1 MDFVVWKL
9 NPMAHLRWFA
19 VILFSLTTHIV
30 SQAQEQACNAFEAVE
45 VDVNQ
50 DGALDLATVE
60 KIDERYRL
68 HLFLTPGSRADCQA
82 DYTVALFESESE
94 LVNSCCLSVNS
105 QGSLVVRVSLY
116 PAYSGIPYSLY
127 DVTMRLENEL
137 QVIGYDHWPRN
148 IEEHGLSYSINL
160 LNGTAMLRTVSAM
173 GSGGGVISERLIGH
187 GLTPFPLPNG
197 EMVSFPKDLVDWEY
211 QQFHAFELSN
221 TTR

>member
-1 MDFVVWKL
+1 MNFLKITLVKIL
-9 NPMAHLRWFA
+9 
-19 VILFSLTTHIV
+19 ILFSGIV
-30 SQAQEQACNAFEAVE
+30 SQAQEHACNAFEAVE
-45 VDVNQ
+45 VDINQ

-60 KIDERYRL
+60 EVDERYRL
-68 HLFLTPGSRADCQA
+68 HLFLTPASRANCQA
-82 DYTVALFESESE
+82 DYTVALFKSESD

-127 DVTMRLENEL
+127 DITVRLENGL

-187 GLTPFPLPNG
+187 GLTPFSLPNG
-197 EMVSFPKDLVDWEY
+197 EMVSFPQDLVDWEY
-211 QQFHAFELSN
+211 QQFRAFELSN
-221 TTR
+221 TNR

>member
-1 MDFVVWKL
+1 MLF
-9 NPMAHLRWFA
+9 LRHVALVLLTIA
-19 VILFSLTTHIV
+19 VSAP
-30 SQAQEQACNAFEAVE
+30 SQADTNTCNAFEAVE
-45 VDVNQ
+45 VDINQ

-60 KIDERYRL
+60 EVDERYRL

-82 DYTVALFESESE
+82 DYTVALFESESD
-94 LVNSCCLSVNS
+94 LVNSCCLFVNS

-127 DVTMRLENEL
+127 DITVRLENEL

-197 EMVSFPKDLVDWEY
+197 EMVSFPQDLVDWEY
-211 QQFHAFELSN
+211 QQFRAFELSN
-221 TTR
+221 TNR